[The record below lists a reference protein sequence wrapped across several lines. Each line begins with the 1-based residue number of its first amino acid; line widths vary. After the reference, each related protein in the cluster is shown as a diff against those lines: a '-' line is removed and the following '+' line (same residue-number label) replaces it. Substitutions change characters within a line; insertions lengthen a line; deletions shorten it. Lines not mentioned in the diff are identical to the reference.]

1 MDIKLMHIPFD
12 DKNIIFIELFFGGES
27 WDCASFIPKKQDLMR
42 AQIVIKTMNRR
53 TYLKTLDVSLI
64 FN

>member
-42 AQIVIKTMNRR
+42 AADS
-53 TYLKTLDVSLI
+53 Y
-64 FN
+64 

>member
-12 DKNIIFIELFFGGES
+12 DKNIIFIELFFWGES

-42 AQIVIKTMNRR
+42 AHKVIKPT
-53 TYLKTLDVSLI
+53 TI
-64 FN
+64 